1 MVRFRPDRP
10 RQPELLRPLE
20 QPVRPTTFK
29 PYQLK
34 TKRGEEPHMEQE
46 PTPTYNPK
54 KLKRIKEKLHELNR
68 KIRHSKK
75 KHDGLIHKQN
85 LIKKAIEE
93 LKRGNAKQ
101 PTIEP
106 AQVFIEW

>member
-1 MVRFRPDRP
+1 MTNQAFSSSENQAPRPTRPPPPSPLVRFRLDRP
-10 RQPELLRPLE
+10 RQLELLRQLE

-34 TKRGEEPHMEQE
+34 TKRGKEPHMEQE

-54 KLKRIKEKLHELNR
+54 KLKRMKKKLNELNR

-75 KHDGLIHKQN
+75 KHDGLQYS
-85 LIKKAIEE
+85 
-93 LKRGNAKQ
+93 
-101 PTIEP
+101 
-106 AQVFIEW
+106 